1 MNVKYTPSN
10 CVIVEWIRK
19 HFELENGEGVESK
32 CTEVLNSNLGILF
45 IGQKSSFFKKIVYY
59 HKLSMNFKW

>member
-32 CTEVLNSNLGILF
+32 CTEVLNSNLETLF
-45 IGQKSSFFKKIVYY
+45 IGQKSSFFKK
-59 HKLSMNFKW
+59 